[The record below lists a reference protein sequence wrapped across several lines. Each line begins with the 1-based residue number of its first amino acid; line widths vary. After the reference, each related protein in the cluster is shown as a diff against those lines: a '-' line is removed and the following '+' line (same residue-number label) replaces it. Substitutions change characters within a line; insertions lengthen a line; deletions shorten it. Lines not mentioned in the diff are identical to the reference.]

1 MLVACAASVPWVVD
15 RVGGDSAMLGA
26 DAGAVLSASTQA
38 WLDERLAPLGDG
50 TLLDVH
56 MHLGGTGEGSDCW
69 VNPHMQSLAHP
80 KSWVRMRIYSSAA
93 GVEVSGGADRDWSD
107 GVERLARGLPLA
119 SRHLFLAFDHR
130 YRKDGTRD
138 LERSEF
144 YVPNDW
150 ARDEAARQG
159 ARFGWTASVHPYR
172 ADAVEELERCVANGA
187 RMVKWI
193 PAALGI
199 DPLDQACAPF
209 YAAAA
214 RLGIPL
220 LIHVGD
226 EKAVEAAEDREL
238 GNPLRLRGPL
248 DAGVM
253 VVAAHCG
260 SLGLSKD
267 LEAEEEAQVTSF
279 GLFMRLMDEP
289 EYAGLLFGEISAITQ
304 VNRFGGVLG
313 ELLRRPDLHGRLV
326 NGSDW
331 PLPNV
336 NVLYR
341 IGPLRAAGLLDE
353 ADVQPLR
360 EVYDFN
366 PLLFDLA
373 LKLAVRDEAS
383 GRGFAA
389 SVFLEQ
395 DRWLRKGH

>member
-1 MLVACAASVPWVVD
+1 M
-15 RVGGDSAMLGA
+15 RGA

-38 WLDERLAPLGDG
+38 WLDESLAPLEGG

-69 VNPHMQSLAHP
+69 VNPNMQSLTHP
-80 KSWVRMRIYSSAA
+80 RSWLRMRIYSSAA
-93 GVEVSGGADRDWSD
+93 GVELGGGQDRDWSD

-138 LERSEF
+138 LEHSEF
-144 YVPNDW
+144 HVPNDW

-159 ARFGWTASVHPYR
+159 VRFGWAASVHPYR
-172 ADAVEELERCVANGA
+172 ADAVAELERCVANGA
-187 RMVKWI
+187 RLVKWL
-193 PAALGI
+193 PAAQGI
-199 DPLDQACAPF
+199 DPLDEACAPF

-220 LIHVGD
+220 LVHVGD
-226 EKAVEAAEDREL
+226 EKAVEAEADRGL

-260 SLGLSKD
+260 SLGMSKD
-267 LEAEEEAQVTSF
+267 LDAEDAEPALSF
-279 GLFMRLMDEP
+279 ELFLRLMDEP
-289 EYAGLLFGEISAITQ
+289 AYEGLLFGEISAVTQ
-304 VNRFGGVLG
+304 VNRFGGVLA
-313 ELLRRPDLHGRLV
+313 ELLRREDLHGRLV

-366 PLLFDLA
+366 PLLFDLV
-373 LKLAVRDEAS
+373 LKLSLRDAKS
-383 GRGFAA
+383 GRSFAA
-389 SVFLEQ
+389 SVFLER
-395 DRWLRKGH
+395 DGWLLKGR

>member
-1 MLVACAASVPWVVD
+1 MVAAIAASVPWLVD
-15 RVGGDSAMLGA
+15 RLGGDSALLGV
-26 DAGAVLSASTQA
+26 DAGAVLSTGTQA
-38 WLDERLAPLGDG
+38 WLDATLAPLAGG

-69 VNPHMQSLAHP
+69 VNPHMESLAHP
-80 KSWVRMRIYSSAA
+80 RSWVRLRIYSSAA
-93 GVEVSGGADRDWSD
+93 GVELSGGADRDWSD
-107 GVERLARGLPLA
+107 GVERLARGLPLP
-119 SRHLFLAFDHR
+119 SKHLFLAFDHR
-130 YRKDGTRD
+130 YTKDGTRD

-144 YVPNDW
+144 HVPNDW

-159 ARFGWTASVHPYR
+159 VRFGWAASVHPYR
-172 ADAVEELERCVANGA
+172 ADAVAELERCAAGGA
-187 RMVKWI
+187 RLVKWI
-193 PAALGI
+193 PAAQGI
-199 DPLDQACAPF
+199 DPLDELCARF

-220 LIHVGD
+220 LVHVGD
-226 EKAVEAAEDREL
+226 EQAVEAAEDREL

-260 SLGLSKD
+260 SLGLSED
-267 LEAEEEAQVTSF
+267 LEGEGQVPSF
-279 GLFMRLMDEP
+279 NLFLRLMEEP
-289 EYAGLLFGEISAITQ
+289 AYEGLLFGEISAITQ
-304 VNRFGGVLG
+304 VNRFGGVLA
-313 ELLRRPDLHGRLV
+313 ELLRREDLHGRLV

-341 IGPLRAAGLLDE
+341 LGPLRAAGLLDQ
-353 ADVQPLR
+353 ADVAPLR

-373 LKLAVRDEAS
+373 LKLAVRDEDT
-383 GRGFAA
+383 GKGFAA
-389 SVFLEQ
+389 AVFLER
-395 DRWLRKGH
+395 DGWLPAGR